1 MSEPSSEK
9 ERISIIMAEAER
21 VLGDA
26 EKAKRWLNQKNLALG
41 STPTAMLVTEAG
53 TNEVRKVLNAI
64 AYGGIV

>member
-1 MSEPSSEK
+1 MPDPSSKK
-9 ERISIIMAEAER
+9 ERISIIKAEAEKIF
-21 VLGDA
+21 GDA

-41 STPTAMLVTEAG
+41 NTPFAMLATEAG

>member
-1 MSEPSSEK
+1 
-9 ERISIIMAEAER
+9 MAEAER